1 MKQIAQN
8 YKTGELTLLD
18 VPVPACRPR
27 GVVVRT
33 EYSVISSGTEKMKVD
48 ESKLSMLGMARARP
62 DQIRKVVDSVNQQG
76 LSSTYR
82 KVMNRLDSYTPL
94 GYSLAGVVVEAGAE
108 SGFEIGQRVACAGN
122 QYALHAEYNYV
133 PSNLCVPLPDGV
145 DARHAAFTTVG
156 AIALQ
161 GYRQADPQLGEVSLV
176 IGLGLVG
183 QLLVQILN
191 GAGVRVVGLDVSPE
205 RCRLAEKVGAVACG
219 APGTPS
225 GEAVEAELAR
235 LTGGAGADHVFLTA
249 GTSSRQPVL
258 TAAELARDRAVIVD
272 IGKCNLDL
280 PWNEYYEKELEVRF
294 SRSYGPGRYDPSY
307 EEEGRDY
314 PIGYVRWTEGRNLR
328 SFVDLIEDGR
338 IDLEPLI
345 SDCFAFDRAVDV
357 YERLHDDRLDGIG
370 VLFEY
375 PRPDADRHDRPLD
388 RTLADRPRP
397 SGSPTRPGPLT
408 GPLRIGVIGAGNYAT
423 TMLLPHL
430 ADDPDV
436 ELVSVATATA
446 LSAATAQ
453 KRFEMAS
460 MSTDYR
466 SILADEGIDAVVVA
480 TRHDSHSRI
489 AGEAL
494 EAGKAV
500 FVEKPLAV
508 TEDQL
513 AELLAV
519 VGRTGNDRLMVG
531 FNRRF
536 APLLTTLRS
545 WDDRGPEAIRNVQY
559 TVSAGQLG
567 ADSWYR
573 GDEQGSRFVGE
584 GCHFVDTVSWWM
596 GAEPVEL
603 FAAATP
609 DDPDNVEVT
618 LWYPN
623 GSIGTVSYLTN
634 GSTRYPKETLTVF
647 GGGHV
652 HRMRNFSAIE
662 AWGSGAR
669 KRVRRAIRGIDKGQ
683 QAQLAA
689 WVAAVRSG
697 SEMPIALGS
706 LVTTTRATFAVQ
718 DSLGS
723 RRPVELA

>member
-8 YKTGELTLLD
+8 YKTGELSLLD
-18 VPVPACRPR
+18 VPVPGCRPG

-94 GYSLAGVVVEAGAE
+94 GYSLAGTVVEAGVA
-108 SGFEIGQRVACAGN
+108 SGFEVGQRVACAGN

-133 PSNLCVPLPDGV
+133 PTNLCVPVPDGV
-145 DARHAAFTTVG
+145 DPRHAAFTTVG
-156 AIALQ
+156 SIALQ

-191 GAGVRVVGLDVSPE
+191 SAGVRCVGLDVSPE
-205 RCRLAEKVGAVACG
+205 RCRLAEKVGASACG

-225 GEAVEAELAR
+225 EEAVVAELDR

-249 GTSSRQPVL
+249 ATSSRQPVL
-258 TAAELARDRAVIVD
+258 TAAELARDRATIVD

-280 PWNEYYEKELEVRF
+280 PWNEYYEKELDVRF

-314 PIGYVRWTEGRNLR
+314 PIGHVRWTEGRNMR
-328 SFVDLIEDGR
+328 SFVDLIEDRR

-345 SDCFAFDRAVDV
+345 SQTFPFDRAVEV
-357 YERLHDDRLDGIG
+357 YERLHEGHLDGIG

-375 PRPDADRHDRPLD
+375 PRPQADQPLD
-388 RTLADRPRP
+388 RTLAGRPVTP
-397 SGSPTRPGPLT
+397 AGPGPAPSVT
-408 GPLRIGVIGAGNYAT
+408 GPLRVGVIGAGNYAT

-430 ADDPDV
+430 AEDPQV
-436 ELVSVATATA
+436 ELVGVATATA

-453 KRFEMAS
+453 KRFEMAT

-466 SILADEGIDAVVVA
+466 SILDDDEIDAVVVA

-508 TEDQL
+508 DDEQL
-513 AELLAV
+513 GHLLDV
-519 VGRTGNDRLMVG
+519 IDRTGNRRLMVG

-536 APLLTTLRS
+536 APLLTTLRG
-545 WDDRGPEAIRNVQY
+545 WDDRSRSAIRNIHY
-559 TVSAGQLG
+559 TVSAGRL
-567 ADSWYR
+567 ADDSWYR
-573 GDEQGSRFVGE
+573 GTGQGSRFVGE

-596 GAEPVEL
+596 GAEPTAL
-603 FAAATP
+603 FAVSTP

-618 LWYPN
+618 LWYPS
-623 GSIGTVSYLTN
+623 GSIGTISYLTN
-634 GSTRYPKETLTVF
+634 GSSRYPKETVTVF
-647 GGGHV
+647 GGGRV
-652 HRMRNFSAIE
+652 LRMRNFSAIE
-662 AWGSGAR
+662 AWGIGAR
-669 KRVRRAIRGIDKGQ
+669 KRSRRAVRGVDKGQ
-683 QAQLAA
+683 RAQLAA
-689 WVAAVRSG
+689 WVGAVRSG
-697 SEMPIALGS
+697 GPMPIPLDS
-706 LVTTTRATFAVQ
+706 LVATTRATFAVH
-718 DSLGS
+718 DSLAG
-723 RRPVELA
+723 RRPVDLV